1 MIVKINDKNSSAY
14 NAWFSEITD
23 AFKNS
28 GKPEIENI
36 VIDTLEAY
44 YAHIEEIA
52 RLNGKYLRM
61 PVNNDDKN
69 NTDED
74 FLLINNNTREISV
87 KATSF
92 AKNGIAVEADHLA
105 EIVYFKVDRYFD
117 RMDLA
122 QNKMNIEI
130 RWSLLN
136 AKRQTVK
143 YGSSKALFIDAESY
157 PGEVVFGWAVSRD
170 MCSEAG
176 SLSFSVCFYMSANED
191 GTENTSLRDYSL
203 NTQIASL
210 PVKAGIGIPDVKA
223 QDDNKNNIFKS
234 LFDSVYTDKSITPLD
249 QPTFSYL
256 SWEHDDIPN
265 QYLYPFES
273 NLVQAQ
279 IVNLG
284 MGKDEAWD
292 APVELYV
299 NAYCPG
305 ATSTSYSCVY
315 REEMGELKTDT
326 DEDKDTVE
334 DDNKAVELETQ
345 FKYVP
350 MSDEIAP
357 KDLAIHPKYGDTSAV
372 YVKKLSKD
380 TETGKIT
387 WSNEPM
393 SLTEVGEYF
402 DQINGLTPDS
412 DPFKYDSVAKRYAM
426 VKVDKVGAYR
436 FIANSSKTVKVDD
449 KDITV
454 KSRPGYSSRVI
465 IPPACQP
472 IAKEGAGLTVEVND
486 SDLIDQNEIKIID
499 ATNKDYIYMKKGSKI
514 PKVRTDGLG
523 ILVGTQRIGTDE
535 TESSILAPS
544 FAPSDDYRVFAG
556 EFALVINDGKTDE
569 ELKNEYEQNPT
580 NPANLFWKIKNNLAT
595 DEDFKSEELKFE
607 SVAFNKDDSKEF
619 SGEYGIVFGDGA
631 GIPVNGEV
639 KIEGY
644 AIHRK
649 NGTYKVSKLLKTDKI
664 ATPAAFMLHQD
675 VDGVSSIAV
684 QFALEE
690 SKGVYGEFK
699 DAENTGKEAD
709 PVKVPGCI
717 IYSTMPAKSDQG
729 IKLKATYTGDTNGDG
744 FKLRWFYGAGNNA
757 IVDVKNMTKEFVNGN
772 NGITIEQNGNE
783 SILTI
788 DGSVDTGSVTYL
800 MLYGENEF
808 NNTKSD
814 CLFDKMTIAI
824 GEVGI

>member
-1 MIVKINDKNSSAY
+1 MIVKINNENSSAY
-14 NAWFSEITD
+14 KAWFSEITD

-28 GKPEIENI
+28 GNPDVENI

-52 RLNGKYLRM
+52 RLSGKYLRM
-61 PVNNDDKN
+61 PVNNDDTN

-87 KATSF
+87 KETSF

-136 AKRQTVK
+136 SKRQTVK

-176 SLSFSVCFYMSANED
+176 SLSFSVCFYMSTNED
-191 GTENTSLRDYSL
+191 GTENTGLRDYSL

-223 QDDNKNNIFKS
+223 QDDNENNIFKS

-265 QYLYPFES
+265 EYLYPFES

-279 IVNLG
+279 IANLG
-284 MGKDEAWD
+284 TGEGDEYVWD

-326 DEDKDTVE
+326 VEDKDTSE
-334 DDNKAVELETQ
+334 DDDKAVELETE

-350 MSDEIAP
+350 MSEEIAP

-372 YVKKLSKD
+372 YVKRLSKD
-380 TETGKIT
+380 TETGKMT
-387 WSNEPM
+387 WDSKPM

-412 DPFKYDSVAKRYAM
+412 EAFEYDTVAKRYAM
-426 VKVDKVGAYR
+426 VKADKVGAYR

-454 KSRPGYSSRVI
+454 NSRPGYSSRVI
-465 IPPACQP
+465 IPPACKP
-472 IAKEGAGLTVEVND
+472 IAKEGSGLTIEVNEN
-486 SDLIDQNEIKIID
+486 DLIDPNEIKIID
-499 ATNKDYIYMKKGSKI
+499 ATNQDFVYMRTNSEI
-514 PKVRTDGLG
+514 NKVRTDGLG
-523 ILVGTQRIGTDE
+523 ILVGTQRIGTDDP
-535 TESSILAPS
+535 ESSILAP
-544 FAPSDDYRVFAG
+544 AYKPSDDYRVFAG

-569 ELKNEYEQNPT
+569 ELEAEYKENPKSLLS
-580 NPANLFWKIKNNLAT
+580 LFWKIKNNLAT
-595 DEDFKSEELKFE
+595 EEDFKNENLTFE
-607 SVAFNKDDSKEF
+607 SVAFKKENDKEF
-619 SGEYGIVFGDGA
+619 SGEYGIVFGEGK
-631 GIPVNGEV
+631 GIPVDGEV

-644 AIHRK
+644 VIHRK
-649 NGTYKVSKLLKTDKI
+649 NGTYKVSDPLKSDKI

-675 VDGVSSIAV
+675 VDGVSSIAI

-690 SKGVYGEFK
+690 GENTGVYGDFK
-699 DAENTGKEAD
+699 DVKNTGKED
-709 PVKVPGCI
+709 DKVPGCI
-717 IYSTMPAKSDQG
+717 IYSTTPAERNQG
-729 IKLKATYTGDTNGDG
+729 IKLKATYTGDTNKDG
-744 FKLRWFYGAGNNA
+744 FKLRWFYGGDALGA
-757 IVDVKNMTKEFVNGN
+757 KGMSKEYTNDN
-772 NGITIEQNGNE
+772 NGITVEQNGNE

-788 DGSVDTGSVTYL
+788 NGAVDTGLATYL

-808 NNTKSD
+808 NNTKTD
-814 CLFDKMTIAI
+814 CLFDKATIVI
-824 GEVGI
+824 GEAGV